1 MYLTKTN
8 EIAKPELFI
17 PQTNLLTLYS
27 LRTLND
33 QKPLYKTRVKLIR
46 GSTVSDQTLL
56 ETEQDPPPSG
66 EVDNITMDTES
77 VTASDDGREEEE
89 KGQSNQP
96 MDLGSPLDSDPEFD
110 LLPVEQDDSMDMTGK
125 EGGDDADETV
135 EKEKEPVE
143 EEAEEEGG
151 GGGEK
156 EEETEEDKEEPG
168 EKEKEEEEEEKA
180 KEGNEKRLDRLDS
193 TFDSS
198 YEPAT
203 EELLYEGDPDT
214 DVKQETSEGP
224 AAAGEEEQPSSQDKE
239 DDGEGDKMADTS
251 ATEKREEDEGFMV
264 EVHYKDQGGSLE
276 DPAATVIGPAP
287 SSSSRMELREKGGK
301 ASLSSGGK
309 TTGDSNRF
317 VLPCRFFPPFSLHST
332 VYIPIGAHSVAGV
345 PIGAHCQSDPLV
357 YSAPLLCHSN
367 GRCVPHHDTNKTSE
381 I

>member
-8 EIAKPELFI
+8 EIAI
-17 PQTNLLTLYS
+17 PQTNLLTLCS

-33 QKPLYKTRVKLIR
+33 RKTLYKTRVKLIR
-46 GSTVSDQTLL
+46 GLTVSDQTPL
-56 ETEQDPPPSG
+56 ETEHDLPPSG

-77 VTASDDGREEEE
+77 VAASDDGQEEEE

-125 EGGDDADETV
+125 EGGDEADETV
-135 EKEKEPVE
+135 EKEKEAVE

-151 GGGEK
+151 GEK
-156 EEETEEDKEEPG
+156 EEETEDKEEPG
-168 EKEKEEEEEEKA
+168 EKEKEEEKA

-214 DVKQETSEGP
+214 DMKQETSEGP
-224 AAAGEEEQPSSQDKE
+224 ATAGEEEQPSSQDKE

-287 SSSSRMELREKGGK
+287 SSSSRAELREKGGK

-345 PIGAHCQSDPLV
+345 LIGAHCQSDSLV

-367 GRCVPHHDTNKTSE
+367 GRCVPNQDTNETSE

>member
-8 EIAKPELFI
+8 EIAKPESFI
-17 PQTNLLTLYS
+17 PQTNLLTLCS

-33 QKPLYKTRVKLIR
+33 RKTLYKTRVKLIR
-46 GSTVSDQTLL
+46 GSTVSDQTPL

-77 VTASDDGREEEE
+77 VAASDDGREEEE

-135 EKEKEPVE
+135 EKEKEAVE

-168 EKEKEEEEEEKA
+168 EKEKEEEKV

-239 DDGEGDKMADTS
+239 DDREGDKMADTS

-276 DPAATVIGPAP
+276 DPAATVIGPTP
-287 SSSSRMELREKGGK
+287 SSSSRAELREKGGK

-317 VLPCRFFPPFSLHST
+317 VFFPSLFS
-332 VYIPIGAHSVAGV
+332 PQ
-345 PIGAHCQSDPLV
+345 HCI
-357 YSAPLLCHSN
+357 YSN
-367 GRCVPHHDTNKTSE
+367 
-381 I
+381 